1 MVTESLILG
10 KPVVTTPCSGMD
22 ELLGDNEFGLIT
34 GDSTEGIYQ
43 GLKRMLDSPE
53 LRTHY
58 AQQALIRGRD
68 FSKEHLV
75 KQTEDFFEELLK

>member
-1 MVTESLILG
+1 MVPVSSQA
-10 KPVVTTPCSGMD
+10 KPLPS
-22 ELLGDNEFGLIT
+22 
-34 GDSTEGIYQ
+34 STEGIYQ